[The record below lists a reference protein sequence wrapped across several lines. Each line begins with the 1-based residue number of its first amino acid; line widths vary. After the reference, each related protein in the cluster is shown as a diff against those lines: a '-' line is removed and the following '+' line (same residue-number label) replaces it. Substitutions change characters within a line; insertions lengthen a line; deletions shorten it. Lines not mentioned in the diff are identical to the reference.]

1 MRTYAGHSTAE
12 ASNELYRRNLAKGQT
27 GLSVA
32 FDLPTQTG
40 YDPDHILARGEV
52 GRVGVPV
59 SHLGDMR
66 ALFQDIPLDQMNTSM
81 TINATAMWL
90 LALYQVVAEEQG
102 ADITKLQGTT
112 QNDIVKEYLS
122 RGTHV
127 FPPGPSLRLTTDMI
141 AYTVAHIPKWNPI
154 NICSYHL
161 QEAGATPVQEIAYAM
176 STAIAVLD
184 AVRDSGQVPPEQIGD
199 VVARISF
206 FVNAGVRFVEE
217 MCKMRA
223 FAPLWDQVTR
233 ERYGIDDP
241 KQRRFRYG
249 VQVNSLGLTEAQP
262 ENNVQRIVLEML
274 AVTLSKDAR
283 ARAVQLPA
291 WNEALGLPRPWDQQ
305 WSLRIQQV
313 LAHESDLLEYED
325 IFDGSHVVEAKI
337 AELLAG
343 AEAEIDRVQEM
354 GGAIPAVESG
364 YLKSQLVASHAARR
378 ARIESGAGQD
388 RRRQLLRAPPSPT
401 RSPRTSTPRSSRSTR
416 PTSGQYWP
424 SLGQWREQRDETR
437 GARRAATG
445 SGLTRRSD
453 GVNLMAATLECAR
466 AGVTTGEWSFALRD
480 VFGEYRA
487 PTGVS
492 SGPVAVAAEAGGE
505 LAAVRAAVAATAE
518 ELGAARLRLLV
529 GKPGLDGHSN
539 GAEQIA
545 VRARDAGFEVIYQGI
560 RLTPEQIVA
569 AAVAEDVHCVGLSI
583 LSGSH
588 AELVPDVLHRLR
600 QAGAEDL
607 PVVVGGIIPAA
618 DAEALRAAGVAAVF
632 TPKDFG
638 ITAII
643 GRIVDE
649 IRLANKLAA
658 CRASWPQAEAMR
670 TPLRRAATGR
680 RKDPA
685 TDPTMDA
692 PTCRPSRR
700 HRPSAPPPLLPGRPR
715 QQPALPGEGPGPAR
729 GPGLPGPRGRLRAA
743 GQGERPAQH
752 RRRAEQRRLERQDPR
767 RPGQRLDHPLDLP
780 GRDHGGRGRWRQPGL
795 HHAAEGAGRR
805 AGHGAGP
812 AAHPDREDDGLRGR
826 PDRHRGP
833 DRERQ
838 GPGERRRD
846 RRRLAA
852 ARDHHLRPGRLH
864 GLDQHEVAGGR
875 RAAARLPGGRLPLH
889 PDAHP
894 DGGPQP
900 TTCRRSTA
908 PTCRS
913 ATMTAT
919 ARSPGGPPPWAS
931 TASGCCTRTRS
942 PRPTRSS
949 PPRRRTTTTR
959 S

>member
-1 MRTYAGHSTAE
+1 MSERQKDRPWLMRTYAGHSTAE

-66 ALFQDIPLDQMNTSM
+66 RLFQDIPLDRMNTSM

-102 ADITKLQGTT
+102 ADITELQGTT

-141 AYTVAHIPKWNPI
+141 TYTVSRIPKWNPI

-184 AVRDSGQVPPEQIGD
+184 AVRDSGQVPEEKFGD

-206 FVNAGVRFVEE
+206 FVNAGVRFIEE

-223 FAPLWDQVTR
+223 FGQIWDQVTR
-233 ERYGIDDP
+233 ERYGIENA

-325 IFDGSHVVEAKI
+325 IFAGSHVVEKKVDALV
-337 AELLAG
+337 AESLA
-343 AEAEIDRVQEM
+343 EMDRIQEM
-354 GGAIPAVESG
+354 GGAMAAVESG
-364 YLKSQLVASHAARR
+364 YLKSQLVSSHAERR
-378 ARIESGAGQD
+378 AKIEGGED
-388 RRRQLLRAPPSPT
+388 KIV
-401 RSPRTSTPRSSRSTR
+401 
-416 PTSGQYWP
+416 
-424 SLGQWREQRDETR
+424 
-437 GARRAATG
+437 
-445 SGLTRRSD
+445 
-453 GVNLMAATLECAR
+453 GVNIFETTEPNPLTADLDAAIMTVDHEVEAKVVRAIGDWRTTRQESTDRQGMGDPFHYPTTQQALERLKEAAAGTENLMEATLECAR
-466 AGVTTGEWSFALRD
+466 SGVTTGEWAEALRE
-480 VFGEYRA
+480 VFGEFRA

-492 SGPVAVAAEAGGE
+492 SAPVTV
-505 LAAVRAAVAATAE
+505 TAE
-518 ELGAARLRLLV
+518 EGTPLAVVREKVRRTGDELGGRLRLLV

-545 VRARDAGFEVIYQGI
+545 VRARDAGFEVVYQGI
-560 RLTPEQIVA
+560 RLTPEQIVSA
-569 AAVAEDVHCVGLSI
+569 ALAEDVHCVGLSI

-588 AELVPDVLHRLR
+588 AELVPDVLDRLR
-600 QAGAEDL
+600 EAGAPDI
-607 PVVVGGIIPAA
+607 PVIVGGIIPSA
-618 DAEALRAAGVAAVF
+618 DAEDLKRAGVAAVF

-638 ITAII
+638 ITEII

-649 IRLANKLAA
+649 IRTANKLD
-658 CRASWPQAEAMR
+658 
-670 TPLRRAATGR
+670 PLEV
-680 RKDPA
+680 PA
-685 TDPTMDA
+685 
-692 PTCRPSRR
+692 
-700 HRPSAPPPLLPGRPR
+700 
-715 QQPALPGEGPGPAR
+715 
-729 GPGLPGPRGRLRAA
+729 
-743 GQGERPAQH
+743 
-752 RRRAEQRRLERQDPR
+752 
-767 RPGQRLDHPLDLP
+767 
-780 GRDHGGRGRWRQPGL
+780 
-795 HHAAEGAGRR
+795 
-805 AGHGAGP
+805 
-812 AAHPDREDDGLRGR
+812 
-826 PDRHRGP
+826 
-833 DRERQ
+833 
-838 GPGERRRD
+838 
-846 RRRLAA
+846 
-852 ARDHHLRPGRLH
+852 
-864 GLDQHEVAGGR
+864 
-875 RAAARLPGGRLPLH
+875 
-889 PDAHP
+889 
-894 DGGPQP
+894 
-900 TTCRRSTA
+900 
-908 PTCRS
+908 
-913 ATMTAT
+913 
-919 ARSPGGPPPWAS
+919 
-931 TASGCCTRTRS
+931 
-942 PRPTRSS
+942 
-949 PPRRRTTTTR
+949 
-959 S
+959 

>member
-1 MRTYAGHSTAE
+1 MTERQKDRPWLMRTYAGHSTAE

-66 ALFQDIPLDQMNTSM
+66 RLFQDIPLEQMNTSM

-102 ADITKLQGTT
+102 ADITRLQGTT

-141 AYTVAHIPKWNPI
+141 AYTVNNIPKWNPI

-161 QEAGATPVQEIAYAM
+161 QEAGATPVQEISYAM

-184 AVRDSGQVPPEQIGD
+184 AVRDSGQVPEERFGE

-206 FVNAGVRFVEE
+206 FVNAGVRFIEE

-223 FAPLWDQVTR
+223 FGRIWDKITL
-233 ERYGIDDP
+233 ERYGIENA

-325 IFDGSHVVEAKI
+325 IFAGSHVIEAKVESLV
-337 AELLAG
+337 AECL
-343 AEAEIDRVQEM
+343 AEIDRIQEM
-354 GGAIPAVESG
+354 GGAMAAVESG
-364 YLKSQLVASHAARR
+364 YLKSQLVSSHAERR
-378 ARIESGAGQD
+378 ARIEAG
-388 RRRQLLRAPPSPT
+388 
-401 RSPRTSTPRSSRSTR
+401 
-416 PTSGQYWP
+416 
-424 SLGQWREQRDETR
+424 DEKIV
-437 GARRAATG
+437 
-445 SGLTRRSD
+445 
-453 GVNLMAATLECAR
+453 GVNIFETTEENPLTSDLDTAIMTVDPAVEARVVGSLKDWRDTRYQPPFNHPRPCKALERLKEAAQGTGNLMEATLECAR
-466 AGVTTGEWSFALRD
+466 AGVTTGEWAGALRE

-492 SGPVAVAAEAGGE
+492 SAPVAV
-505 LAAVRAAVAATAE
+505 TAE
-518 ELGAARLRLLV
+518 EGTPLAQVREKVARTAEEIGAGRLRLLV

-545 VRARDAGFEVIYQGI
+545 VRARDAGFEVVYQGI
-560 RLTPEQIVA
+560 RLTPEQIVNA
-569 AAVAEDVHCVGLSI
+569 ALAEDVHCVGLSI

-588 AELVPDVLHRLR
+588 SELVPDVLDRLR
-600 QAGAEDL
+600 EAGAPDI
-607 PVVVGGIIPAA
+607 PVIVGGIIPNA
-618 DAEALRAAGVAAVF
+618 DAAELKRAGVAAVF

-638 ITAII
+638 ITEII

-649 IRLANKLAA
+649 IRKAHKL
-658 CRASWPQAEAMR
+658 S
-670 TPLRRAATGR
+670 
-680 RKDPA
+680 
-685 TDPTMDA
+685 
-692 PTCRPSRR
+692 
-700 HRPSAPPPLLPGRPR
+700 
-715 QQPALPGEGPGPAR
+715 
-729 GPGLPGPRGRLRAA
+729 
-743 GQGERPAQH
+743 
-752 RRRAEQRRLERQDPR
+752 
-767 RPGQRLDHPLDLP
+767 PLD
-780 GRDHGGRGRWRQPGL
+780 RT
-795 HHAAEGAGRR
+795 EV
-805 AGHGAGP
+805 P
-812 AAHPDREDDGLRGR
+812 A
-826 PDRHRGP
+826 
-833 DRERQ
+833 
-838 GPGERRRD
+838 
-846 RRRLAA
+846 
-852 ARDHHLRPGRLH
+852 
-864 GLDQHEVAGGR
+864 
-875 RAAARLPGGRLPLH
+875 
-889 PDAHP
+889 
-894 DGGPQP
+894 
-900 TTCRRSTA
+900 
-908 PTCRS
+908 
-913 ATMTAT
+913 
-919 ARSPGGPPPWAS
+919 
-931 TASGCCTRTRS
+931 
-942 PRPTRSS
+942 
-949 PPRRRTTTTR
+949 
-959 S
+959 

>member
-1 MRTYAGHSTAE
+1 MTERQKDRPWLMRTYAGHSTAE

-66 ALFQDIPLDQMNTSM
+66 RLFQDIPLEQMNTSM

-90 LALYQVVAEEQG
+90 LALYQVAAEEQG

-141 AYTVAHIPKWNPI
+141 CYTVNNIPKWNPI

-184 AVRDSGQVPPEQIGD
+184 SVRDSGQIPLDRFGD

-206 FVNAGVRFVEE
+206 FVNAGVRFIEE

-223 FAPLWDQVTR
+223 FGRIWDKITR
-233 ERYGIDDP
+233 ERYGIEDA

-325 IFDGSHVVEAKI
+325 IFAGSHVIEAKVDSLV
-337 AELLAG
+337 EECL
-343 AEAEIDRVQEM
+343 AEIERIQEM
-354 GGAIPAVESG
+354 GGAMAAVESG
-364 YLKSQLVASHAARR
+364 YLKSQLVSSHAERR
-378 ARIESGAGQD
+378 ARIEAG
-388 RRRQLLRAPPSPT
+388 
-401 RSPRTSTPRSSRSTR
+401 
-416 PTSGQYWP
+416 
-424 SLGQWREQRDETR
+424 DEKIV
-437 GARRAATG
+437 
-445 SGLTRRSD
+445 
-453 GVNLMAATLECAR
+453 GVNVFQSTEENPLTADLDTAIMTVDPAVEARVVGSLKTWRDNRYQPPFNHPRPCKALERLKEAARGTGNLMEATLECAR
-466 AGVTTGEWSFALRD
+466 AGVTTGEWTGALRE
-480 VFGEYRA
+480 VFGEFRA

-492 SGPVAVAAEAGGE
+492 SAPVAVTAEAGTPMA
-505 LAAVRAAVAATAE
+505 LVRDKVTRTAE
-518 ELGAARLRLLV
+518 ELNSGRLRLLV

-545 VRARDAGFEVIYQGI
+545 VRARDAGFEVVYQGI
-560 RLTPEQIVA
+560 RLTPEQIVDA
-569 AAVAEDVHCVGLSI
+569 ALAEDVHCVGLSI

-588 AELVPDVLHRLR
+588 AELVPDVLDRLR
-600 QAGAEDL
+600 EAGATDI
-607 PVVVGGIIPAA
+607 PVIVGGIIPNA
-618 DAEALRAAGVAAVF
+618 DAAELKRAGVAAVF

-638 ITAII
+638 ITEII

-649 IRLANKLAA
+649 IRTAHKLSPLESTEVLA
-658 CRASWPQAEAMR
+658 
-670 TPLRRAATGR
+670 
-680 RKDPA
+680 
-685 TDPTMDA
+685 
-692 PTCRPSRR
+692 
-700 HRPSAPPPLLPGRPR
+700 
-715 QQPALPGEGPGPAR
+715 
-729 GPGLPGPRGRLRAA
+729 
-743 GQGERPAQH
+743 
-752 RRRAEQRRLERQDPR
+752 
-767 RPGQRLDHPLDLP
+767 
-780 GRDHGGRGRWRQPGL
+780 
-795 HHAAEGAGRR
+795 
-805 AGHGAGP
+805 
-812 AAHPDREDDGLRGR
+812 
-826 PDRHRGP
+826 
-833 DRERQ
+833 
-838 GPGERRRD
+838 
-846 RRRLAA
+846 
-852 ARDHHLRPGRLH
+852 
-864 GLDQHEVAGGR
+864 
-875 RAAARLPGGRLPLH
+875 
-889 PDAHP
+889 
-894 DGGPQP
+894 
-900 TTCRRSTA
+900 
-908 PTCRS
+908 
-913 ATMTAT
+913 
-919 ARSPGGPPPWAS
+919 
-931 TASGCCTRTRS
+931 
-942 PRPTRSS
+942 
-949 PPRRRTTTTR
+949 
-959 S
+959 